1 MYKSRVIRDE
11 KITPYVAEIRS
22 KREDSSKYWLVFK
35 FSSPKYIEK
44 FNHRVYD
51 NRKKINESLSN
62 RFGFEIENNK
72 LCDIKLYMTL
82 EIRGFYIEC
91 KEGVVEW
98 PSNIKLNGENRIQ
111 KK

>member
-1 MYKSRVIRDE
+1 MKLTRGKIAHNLKESPYE
-11 KITPYVAEIRS
+11 KIVTY
-22 KREDSSKYWLVFK
+22 EDGEFLVFK